1 YNSALFASLDAMVAE
16 IGAARATIL
25 LAPGDTKTLT
35 DDLTIPA
42 NITLDPRMGVI
53 ATNGH
58 TLTIEGECPA
68 VNYQVFDISGGG
80 GVTGLRRA
88 NPRMFGAVGD
98 GATGTDDLAAFRAAD
113 AAASEE
119 VVVHRPSGA
128 YYNLSGPVDC
138 SVSWRGVG
146 MPQLRMTTAG
156 AS

>member
-1 YNSALFASLDAMVAE
+1 AAGDAQIIAQAVTQLGKLMGADTINAIKSDLDGKADLVGGNEFSGDQSGKFLDRGGAAYNSALFASLDAMVTE

-98 GATGTDDLAAFRAAD
+98 
-113 AAASEE
+113 
-119 VVVHRPSGA
+119 
-128 YYNLSGPVDC
+128 
-138 SVSWRGVG
+138 
-146 MPQLRMTTAG
+146 
-156 AS
+156 